1 MEANRRLCRVA
12 LLIMYL
18 FTLVVVDAG
27 SCKDCLFS
35 LPFRATPGCQD
46 FEYDK
51 ELKPFNP
58 TDLYKKC
65 SCQLKD
71 APQHFDLCNQI
82 CTQSEVSSIKSQI
95 NAAGI
100 FNCNKVLGKSAA
112 PSGLLTSNT
121 AWMVGVIM
129 SNLISHLLLM

>member
-1 MEANRRLCRVA
+1 MEAKRSLYRVA
-12 LLIMYL
+12 LLIVCL
-18 FTLVVVDAG
+18 LSPIVVNAG

-46 FEYDK
+46 FVYDQ

-71 APQHFDLCNQI
+71 APQHFDLCNQN
-82 CTQSEVSSIKSQI
+82 CSQSEVSNIKSQI

-100 FNCNKVLGKSAA
+100 FDCNKVLGKSAA
-112 PSGLLTSNT
+112 PPSLLSSNT
-121 AWMVGVIM
+121 AWMMGAVL
-129 SNLISHLLLM
+129 SLLLSHFLLI